1 MAVRVHTVAG
11 NGEIVEQVEPDDE
24 GAPPALPPG
33 GRVHSV
39 DKDGG
44 IQFAPV
50 SSSSPQSEAD
60 LIAKRDE
67 AAAKLASKRAPVA
80 KSPEMPMPG
89 PITWHDDTPRA
100 TRLRCLE
107 IASRGGD
114 TAPGDVIAAAKAL
127 YAWVEQG

>member
-33 GRVHSV
+33 GRVHTV
-39 DKDGG
+39 DNEGT

-67 AAAKLASKRAPVA
+67 AAAKLASKRPARQRPT
-80 KSPEMPMPG
+80 PEELHPLVQVL
-89 PITWHDDTPRA
+89 DTPEKSI
-100 TRLRCLE
+100 RLRCLE
-107 IASRGGD
+107 LSARSGETDPVKIVADAR
-114 TAPGDVIAAAKAL
+114 AL
-127 YAWVEQG
+127 YAFVEQG